1 MFHRRRY
8 ATVVPIVF
16 LFLVLIST
24 LVQAQDNMGRHRMI
38 NLYSKGPSPQT
49 LTIQTGTPVVWQSHL
64 AHTKNV
70 VVTVTF
76 LKGNTV
82 AQVTQP
88 VEGMNG
94 FVLEDSQFVGRMEGN
109 GGTVALTFTAPGE
122 YTYALGHGDG
132 LTGTILVRQ

>member
-122 YTYALGHGDG
+122 YTYALGHSDG